1 MYSWDGA
8 ESWRGIKDS
17 IGGRDRLES
26 RYRDETVQFNRVIS
40 TIDAHAAGEPLR
52 IITAGLPQLP
62 GESVLER
69 RRYMAEHCDD
79 IRRLLLFEPR
89 GHADMY
95 GAVLTPPVTVGADF
109 GVLFLT
115 NEGYSTM
122 CGHGVIALTT
132 VLLETRML
140 PCYEPRT
147 NVAYDAPAGLIR
159 ARADVEVGRVTR
171 VAFQN
176 VPAFR
181 YAQGIEVATSVGPVR
196 ADISYGGAF
205 YALVDAADLH
215 IEVHPGN
222 TEELT
227 RLGMEIKRSI
237 EREMEV
243 IHPAEPELRGI
254 YGTILSA
261 PPESHD
267 ADGRNIT
274 IYAEGA
280 VDRSPC
286 GTGTSAKL
294 ASLYADGRISLDQP
308 YVHESVIGTTF
319 TGHVVGETSVG
330 PYPAIETEIAGR
342 GFLTGF
348 HQFVVD
354 PVDPTAGG
362 FLVR

>member
-1 MYSWDGA
+1 M
-8 ESWRGIKDS
+8 
-17 IGGRDRLES
+17 
-26 RYRDETVQFNRVIS
+26 IS

-52 IITAGLPQLP
+52 IITAGVPPLP
-62 GESVLER
+62 GESVLAR

-79 IRRLLLFEPR
+79 IRRLLLYEPR

-95 GAVLTPPVTVGADF
+95 GAVLTPPVTEGANY

-132 VLLETRML
+132 ALLETGML
-140 PCYEPRT
+140 PCHEPRS
-147 NVAYDAPAGLIR
+147 NVVFDAPAGLIR
-159 ARADVEVGRVTR
+159 ARADVTGGRVTM

-181 YAQGIEVATSVGPVR
+181 YAQGIEVATSVGPIR

-205 YALVDAADLH
+205 YALVDAADLEL
-215 IEVHPGN
+215 EVLPEN
-222 TEELT
+222 TGRLT

-237 EREMEV
+237 EREV
-243 IHPAEPELRGI
+243 NVFHPEEPELRGI

-261 PPESHD
+261 PAKTND

-294 ASLYADGRISLDQP
+294 ASLYADGRLSLGQP

-319 TGHVVGETSVG
+319 TGRVLSETSVG

-342 GFLTGF
+342 GFVTGF

>member
-1 MYSWDGA
+1 MRF
-8 ESWRGIKDS
+8 ERI
-17 IGGRDRLES
+17 
-26 RYRDETVQFNRVIS
+26 IS

-52 IITAGLPQLP
+52 IITGGLPPLP
-62 GESVLER
+62 GATVLER
-69 RRYMAEHCDD
+69 RRYMAENYDD
-79 IRRLLLFEPR
+79 VRRTLLFEPR

-95 GAVLTPPVTVGADF
+95 GAVLTPPVTAGSDF

-132 VLLETRML
+132 VLLETGMVPR
-140 PCYEPRT
+140 CEPQT
-147 NVAYDAPAGLIR
+147 EVVYDSPAGLIQ
-159 ARADVEVGRVTR
+159 ATANVADGRVTS
-171 VAFQN
+171 VAFRN

-181 YAQGIEVATSVGPVR
+181 YAQGLTLDTSLGSVP

-205 YALVDAADLH
+205 YALINAKDLG
-215 IEVHPGN
+215 INVVPENVS
-222 TEELT
+222 TLT
-227 RLGMEIKRSI
+227 RLGMEIKRAV
-237 EREMEV
+237 EREIEV
-243 IHPAEPELRGI
+243 IHPDEPELRGI
-254 YGTILSA
+254 YGTIISE
-261 PPESHD
+261 PPRTAD
-267 ADGRNIT
+267 GDGRNIT

-294 ASLYADGRISLDQP
+294 ASLYADGRIMCGQP

-319 TGHVVGETSVG
+319 SGRVLSETEVG
-330 PYPAIETEIAGR
+330 PYPAVETEIAGR

-348 HQFVVD
+348 QQFVVD
-354 PVDPTAGG
+354 PEDVTAGG